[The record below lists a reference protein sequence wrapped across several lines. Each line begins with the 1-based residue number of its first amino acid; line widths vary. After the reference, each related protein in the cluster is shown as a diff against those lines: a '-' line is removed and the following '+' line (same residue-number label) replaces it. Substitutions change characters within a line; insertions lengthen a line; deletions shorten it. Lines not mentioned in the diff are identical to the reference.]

1 LKLVIN
7 ERRLLNKLGIKIEV
21 QIDLEDLELK
31 IAIFKINELKSYVA
45 RFLVDNEFLTI
56 RN

>member
-1 LKLVIN
+1 VIN